1 MRRIVPALLLLAAFF
16 LISCATTAPPTRP
29 AAREQLVSVFIES
42 RPDRAELYIDGKLV
56 GSTDL
61 NYHLTPGVHTI
72 EVRKEG
78 FEVWRRELTVSPG
91 VSTKLSAMLTKS

>member
-1 MRRIVPALLLLAAFF
+1 MRRIVPALLLLSTI
-16 LISCATTAPPTRP
+16 LVSCTTAAP
-29 AAREQLVSVFIES
+29 APRVTPRQQLVTVFFES
-42 RPDRAELYIDGKLV
+42 RPDRAELYIDGRLV

-78 FEVWRRELTVSPG
+78 FEMWRRELTVSPG
-91 VSTKLSAMLTKS
+91 VATKLSAMLTKS